1 MDDAKIVELFL
12 CRDESAI
19 KMTAEKY
26 GVRLRRLA
34 NNLLDDP
41 YIAEECENDTYLAA
55 WNSIPPHVPSTYLF
69 PFLARITRHIAID
82 RCRERSRAG
91 QNMHLVELTQEM
103 EQCIPTQIDVNDQMH
118 AKLLGDAISVFLRGV
133 SEEQRNIFLRRYWFL
148 DSVSAIAERFSI
160 RESKVKTTLFRTR
173 NNLRIYLKR
182 EGVIE

>member
-1 MDDAKIVELFL
+1 MEDAQIVELYL
-12 CRDESAI
+12 AREERAI
-19 KMTAEKY
+19 AYSAEKY
-26 GVRLRRLA
+26 GRRLRALSV
-34 NNLLDDP
+34 DIVKDQQT
-41 YIAEECENDTYLAA
+41 AEECENDTYLTA

-103 EQCIPTQIDVNDQMH
+103 EQCIPTQMDVNNQMH

-148 DSVSAIAERFSI
+148 DSVSAIAERFLF
-160 RESKVKTTLFRTR
+160 VKAR
-173 NNLRIYLKR
+173 
-182 EGVIE
+182 